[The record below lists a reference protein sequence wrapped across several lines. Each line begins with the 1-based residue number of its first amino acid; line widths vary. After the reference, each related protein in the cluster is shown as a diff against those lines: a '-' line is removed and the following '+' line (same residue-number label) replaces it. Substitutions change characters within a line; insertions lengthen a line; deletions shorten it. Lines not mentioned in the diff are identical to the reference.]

1 MHGEIRFK
9 FTEKEDYKPWIYS
22 PQIVIVLFFEQ
33 LIQNMSELT
42 VSFGLKVREQR
53 KLKKLS
59 QERLALLCNI
69 DRSYMGRIE
78 RGEVNI
84 TLEKIYE
91 IAQALEIDILDLMPT
106 ISRHNK
112 K

>member
-1 MHGEIRFK
+1 
-9 FTEKEDYKPWIYS
+9 
-22 PQIVIVLFFEQ
+22 
-33 LIQNMSELT
+33 MSELT

-78 RGEVNI
+78 RGEVNV

-91 IAQALEIDILDLMPT
+91 LANALRIPVKELLP
-106 ISRHNK
+106 
-112 K
+112 

>member
-1 MHGEIRFK
+1 
-9 FTEKEDYKPWIYS
+9 
-22 PQIVIVLFFEQ
+22 
-33 LIQNMSELT
+33 MSELT

-53 KLKKLS
+53 KQKKLS

-84 TLEKIYE
+84 TLEKLYE
-91 IAQALEIDILDLMPT
+91 LAEALDLNAKDLLP
-106 ISRHNK
+106 K
-112 K
+112 

>member
-1 MHGEIRFK
+1 M
-9 FTEKEDYKPWIYS
+9 YS
-22 PQIVIVLFFEQ
+22 PQLVIVLFFEQ

-84 TLEKIYE
+84 TIEKIYA
-91 IAQALEIDILDLMPT
+91 IAKALEIDL
-106 ISRHNK
+106 K
-112 K
+112 KLLP

>member
-1 MHGEIRFK
+1 M
-9 FTEKEDYKPWIYS
+9 YS

-91 IAQALEIDILDLMPT
+91 IARALEIDPKELI
-106 ISRHNK
+106 
-112 K
+112 

>member
-1 MHGEIRFK
+1 
-9 FTEKEDYKPWIYS
+9 
-22 PQIVIVLFFEQ
+22 
-33 LIQNMSELT
+33 MSELT

-84 TLEKIYE
+84 TLEKMYE
-91 IAQALEIDILDLMPT
+91 IARALEVNVKELLI
-106 ISRHNK
+106 
-112 K
+112 

>member
-1 MHGEIRFK
+1 M
-9 FTEKEDYKPWIYS
+9 
-22 PQIVIVLFFEQ
+22 VIVLIFDK

-42 VSFGLKVREQR
+42 ISFGLRIRKQR
-53 KLKKLS
+53 KLKKIS

-84 TLEKIYE
+84 TLEKIYD
-91 IAQALEIDILDLMPT
+91 IAQFLDIEVKELLP
-106 ISRHNK
+106 
-112 K
+112 

>member
-1 MHGEIRFK
+1 
-9 FTEKEDYKPWIYS
+9 
-22 PQIVIVLFFEQ
+22 
-33 LIQNMSELT
+33 MSELT

-59 QERLALLCNI
+59 QEKLALLCNI

-84 TLEKIYE
+84 TIEKLYE
-91 IAQALEIDILDLMPT
+91 LAKVLNIEVKTLLP
-106 ISRHNK
+106 
-112 K
+112 

>member
-1 MHGEIRFK
+1 
-9 FTEKEDYKPWIYS
+9 
-22 PQIVIVLFFEQ
+22 
-33 LIQNMSELT
+33 MSELT

-78 RGEVNI
+78 RGEVNL
-84 TLEKIYE
+84 TLEKLYE
-91 IAQALEIDILDLMPT
+91 IAKHLNISPT
-106 ISRHNK
+106 ELLPKIEKINK
-112 K
+112 ADKI

>member
-1 MHGEIRFK
+1 
-9 FTEKEDYKPWIYS
+9 
-22 PQIVIVLFFEQ
+22 
-33 LIQNMSELT
+33 MSELT
-42 VSFGLKVREQR
+42 VSFSLKVRAQR
-53 KLKKLS
+53 KLKKLT
-59 QERLALLCNI
+59 QEKLALLCNI

>member
-1 MHGEIRFK
+1 
-9 FTEKEDYKPWIYS
+9 
-22 PQIVIVLFFEQ
+22 
-33 LIQNMSELT
+33 MSELT

-53 KLKKLS
+53 KLKKLT
-59 QERLALLCNI
+59 QEKLALLCNI

-91 IAQALEIDILDLMPT
+91 IANALNIDVLKIMPSTRSMNIKKDL
-106 ISRHNK
+106 
-112 K
+112 

>member
-1 MHGEIRFK
+1 M
-9 FTEKEDYKPWIYS
+9 YS

-33 LIQNMSELT
+33 LIQKMSELT

-53 KLKKLS
+53 KLKKLP
-59 QERLALLCNI
+59 QEKLALLCNI

-84 TLEKIYE
+84 TIEKLYE
-91 IAQALEIDILDLMPT
+91 LAKVLNIEVKTLLP
-106 ISRHNK
+106 
-112 K
+112 